1 MLEILVSL
9 KLRSFLDF
17 EFIEKLRHICRTLP
31 KVNRTLKIG
40 LDKFLDLFKILYFW
54 ILDFRKRIIITIRTL
69 FRTPG
74 SLDEKFGI
82 NFLNLQNSR
91 IWVYF
96 FQKFSVFFKIVHFF
110 GFWVPKVTRTQQ
122 NFQNSKNQNRE
133 IFGFFWNFDL
143 KKEII
148 VIIRTLLRT
157 PGTFNEKF
165 FKLSK
170 FSKWNKIWFFNFFKI
185 IFWHF

>member
-110 GFWVPKVTRTQQ
+110 GF
-122 NFQNSKNQNRE
+122 
-133 IFGFFWNFDL
+133 
-143 KKEII
+143 
-148 VIIRTLLRT
+148 
-157 PGTFNEKF
+157 
-165 FKLSK
+165 
-170 FSKWNKIWFFNFFKI
+170 
-185 IFWHF
+185 